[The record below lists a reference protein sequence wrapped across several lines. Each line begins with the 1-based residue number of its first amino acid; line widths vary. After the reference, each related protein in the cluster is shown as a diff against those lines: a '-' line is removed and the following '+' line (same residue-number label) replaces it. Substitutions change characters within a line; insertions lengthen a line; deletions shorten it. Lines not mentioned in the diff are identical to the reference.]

1 MNDFS
6 THHGQ
11 DTIRAH
17 HTPILSQSDNLD
29 KTRFGAVGVPGENPH
44 RHGKNVQT
52 PHTVALVG
60 SALFSKL

>member
-1 MNDFS
+1 MIFQPTMDRTPS
-6 THHGQ
+6 GL
-11 DTIRAH
+11 I
-17 HTPILSQSDNLD
+17 TPILSQSDNLD